1 MTDDSYSPLS
11 SLDYI
16 FDFQS
21 PDFERDSKI
30 LSDFLLHNIETYF
43 PNIKKDSETQT
54 KKNHENMFR
63 LEKTS
68 YVAGWSFSKLLLNEE
83 LVKKMHEANYNEFKR
98 ASSAWKDMWSIPKGM
113 QYTGDPFVEGL
124 VRWLTAKMKEKGGSK
139 QAQIKIGK
147 EMADMTQGMPG
158 SSGAGTF

>member
-1 MTDDSYSPLS
+1 LTDDSYPPRP

-21 PDFERDSKI
+21 PDFEKDSQI
-30 LSDFLLHNIETYF
+30 LSDFLLHNVETLF
-43 PNIKKDSETQT
+43 PNIEKDNETQT
-54 KKNHENMFR
+54 KKNYENMFR

-68 YVAGWSFSKLLLNEE
+68 YTAGWSFSKLHLNEE
-83 LVKKMHEANYNEFKR
+83 LVKKMYEANYNEFKR

-113 QYTGDPFVEGL
+113 QYIGDPFVEGL
-124 VRWLTAKMKEKGGSK
+124 VRWLTAKIKEKGGSK

-158 SSGAGTF
+158 SGVATF